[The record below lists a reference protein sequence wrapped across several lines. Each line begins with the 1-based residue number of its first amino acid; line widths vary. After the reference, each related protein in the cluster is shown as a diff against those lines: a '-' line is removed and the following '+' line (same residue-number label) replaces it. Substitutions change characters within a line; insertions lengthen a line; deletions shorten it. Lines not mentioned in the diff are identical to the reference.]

1 MIFNDLRDFI
11 DKSRALGEVQ
21 DVEGAD
27 WDVELGSL
35 ADLKAATPNSPLLL
49 FDKIKGYPA
58 GFRVAANPFTST
70 RRTALGLDLPLEAGK
85 KDQVQAMRAKLKK
98 GVTLVP
104 PVEVETGPVKENSMA
119 GDQVDLNKFPAPRW
133 REGDTGRY
141 IGCGDLVIMRDPDEG
156 WVNVASQMVAIH
168 DKTRCAIY
176 MSPGR
181 HNGIIRNKYFAK
193 GMNCPVAVCCGQ
205 DPTLEVAA
213 GLNVPWGVS
222 EFDYAGW
229 LNGGPIQ
236 VTRGVTTDLPIPA
249 TAEIV
254 LEGELVR
261 PEEEPP
267 IPVAR
272 FGDWAGYYVDVEEKV
287 PVFRVKSILYRNNPI
302 ILGNPPAVLPS
313 VWTLGRD
320 IHMSAVLWDELDR
333 QVPGVQGCWLM
344 GEAGLRH
351 MVVVSIKQMYGGH
364 AKHAAMAAA
373 SCNAVAYMLRYV
385 IVVDEDVDPTN
396 INEVLWALG
405 TRCDP
410 EDSIDILRGWWS
422 SPGPDVLLSP
432 EKRKRRQY
440 EHSLAVITAC
450 KPFYWIKDFP
460 PSSKVAP
467 EMEKKLKEKWAKLF

>member
-1 MIFNDLRDFI
+1 MVFNDLREFI
-11 DKSRALGEVQ
+11 EKARELGEVQ
-21 DVEGAD
+21 TVEGAD
-27 WDVELGSL
+27 WDVELGAISE
-35 ADLKAATPNSPLLL
+35 LKTAVPDSPLLL

-58 GFRVAANPFTST
+58 GFRVVTNPFTSSK
-70 RRTALGLDLPLEAGK
+70 RTALGLDLPLEASK
-85 KDQVQAMRAKLKK
+85 KDQIKAMRSKLKK

-104 PVEVETGPVKENSMA
+104 PAEVKSGPIKENILV
-119 GDQVDLNKFPAPRW
+119 GDEVDLFKFPAPRW

-156 WVNVASQMVAIH
+156 WVNMASQMVAIH
-168 DKTRCAIY
+168 DKTTCAVY

-181 HNGIIRNKYFAK
+181 HNRIIREKYFAR

-205 DPTLEVAA
+205 EPALQVAA

-222 EFDYAGW
+222 EYDYAGW
-229 LNGGPIQ
+229 LNGVPVP
-236 VTRGVTTDLPIPA
+236 VTRGVTTDLPLPA
-249 TAEIV
+249 TAELV
-254 LEGELVR
+254 LEGEFVR
-261 PEEEPP
+261 PEVEPP

-302 ILGNPPAVLPS
+302 ILGNPPAVSPS
-313 VWTLGRD
+313 AWTLGRD

-351 MVVVSIKQMYGGH
+351 MAVVSIKQMYGGH
-364 AKHAAMAAA
+364 AKHTALAAA
-373 SCNAVAYMLRYV
+373 SCNAIAYMLRYV

-396 INEVLWALG
+396 ISDVLWALG

-410 EDSIDILRGWWS
+410 EDSIDIVRGWWS

-460 PSSKVAP
+460 PSSKVSP
-467 EMEKKLKEKWAKLF
+467 EMERKIKEKWSRLF